1 MSDEFKRRYGE
12 PSSLTRPVQD
22 QNDTWVV
29 SPSDS
34 DKSYEELEL
43 ERRHVKLAL
52 PQLYTLLQ
60 QTETVVV
67 SQPRR
72 VYLGYW
78 ATTYPCKRFSR
89 CTPSTYTYIQ
99 VSASQAQT
107 LQSRSSST
115 PRHGIST
122 ERFSSLTLHCSSWL
136 FRNIRRGG

>member
-29 SPSDS
+29 SPADS

-60 QTETVVV
+60 QTE
-67 SQPRR
+67 R
-72 VYLGYW
+72 L
-78 ATTYPCKRFSR
+78 
-89 CTPSTYTYIQ
+89 
-99 VSASQAQT
+99 
-107 LQSRSSST
+107 
-115 PRHGIST
+115 
-122 ERFSSLTLHCSSWL
+122 
-136 FRNIRRGG
+136 